1 VAQKLGPKNGPKND
15 EQNQHPQWVLNLS
28 SLFVPGKWPRFR
40 CVFLSFNANA
50 ATQSIRARA
59 RGRGASTTCGSD
71 GRKSVHHQGGHQA
84 NTDVWP
90 KTKQRGKLPW
100 SATATTC
107 ATGFS
112 SGYKL
117 RAPHR
122 RHTLARRRQHGPVSN
137 QSHTQSTRN
146 SMPRILF
153 LQSVLWLLNQTAFK
167 INFAVQMI
175 GL

>member
-1 VAQKLGPKNGPKND
+1 MGPKSGPKND

-40 CVFLSFNANA
+40 FVFLSFNANA
-50 ATQSIRARA
+50 ASQSIRARA
-59 RGRGASTTCGSD
+59 RGRGASTACGSD

-117 RAPHR
+117 RAPRR

-153 LQSVLWLLNQTAFK
+153 LQSVLWLLNQTAFQ

-175 GL
+175 VL

>member
-1 VAQKLGPKNGPKND
+1 MAQKLDPKNGPKND
-15 EQNQHPQWVLNLS
+15 EKTQHPQWVLNLA

-40 CVFLSFNANA
+40 CIFWSFNAKTA
-50 ATQSIRARA
+50 SQSIRARA
-59 RGRGASTTCGSD
+59 RGRGTSTTCESD
-71 GRKSVHHQGGHQA
+71 GHNSVQHQGGHQT

-90 KTKQRGKLPW
+90 KTKQRGEPPW

-107 ATGFS
+107 ATGLT

-117 RAPHR
+117 RAPHPR
-122 RHTLARRRQHGPVSN
+122 STLARRRQHGPVSN
-137 QSHTQSTRN
+137 QAHSESTRN
-146 SMPRILF
+146 SMPFILF

-167 INFAVQMI
+167 IHFAVQMI